1 MRALRDFR
9 LLAKESKRRNREIE
23 ERVDQQTRQLEAKLT
38 AEFTVSVSLPM
49 GYWVMPLHSKPQ
61 KRTLVR
67 INLNSV
73 SNVCRLKSLQTSA
86 LLSIWGLIT
95 VECPGSC
102 VGNQNHPWRI
112 SKPQQ

>member
-49 GYWVMPLHSKPQ
+49 GYWVMPLHSK
-61 KRTLVR
+61 L
-67 INLNSV
+67 
-73 SNVCRLKSLQTSA
+73 
-86 LLSIWGLIT
+86 
-95 VECPGSC
+95 
-102 VGNQNHPWRI
+102 
-112 SKPQQ
+112 

>member
-9 LLAKESKRRNREIE
+9 LLAKESKRHNREIE

-38 AEFTVSVSLPM
+38 AEFTVSASLPM
-49 GYWVMPLHSKPQ
+49 GYWVMPLHSKSQ

-73 SNVCRLKSLQTSA
+73 SNVCRVKSLQTSA
-86 LLSIWGLIT
+86 LWSIWGLST
-95 VECPGSC
+95 VECPIFC
-102 VGNQNHPWRI
+102 VGNQKHPWLI
-112 SKPQQ
+112 SEPQK